1 VSVPAAAAPDIL
13 YALRRVPLFQ
23 SLDDAT
29 LRSFAASLDIREAS
43 RNDVIVRAGEA
54 GEAMF
59 VILAGHVRVVAD
71 VDDERALLAR
81 LGPGEFFGEMALLT
95 GEPRTASVVAD
106 SPARLARIARDRF
119 EGLAAGLPAVREEAE
134 RVMARRRDG
143 ASRRFETE
151 ARTLGALSLAAG
163 RLTIGSAADCD
174 FVTTSPGVGASH
186 AALEAR
192 EGAWWLVDLG
202 TPAGT
207 LLNRA
212 PVDEAPMA
220 EGDVI
225 TLGTARLFLSDGVL
239 KVYEQ
244 SRGVRVDVRG
254 LSVRRG
260 NRDVLHDINVT
271 ILPGEFVAIVG
282 PSGAGKTTL
291 MDTLVSLRRPT
302 AGSATFDGSD
312 DAEAMRRSMGYVPQ
326 YDTVHGELTVRQSLR
341 YAARLRLPALVSQA
355 DLDARIDAVLQ
366 DLSLSGQQDQLVRS
380 LSGGQRKRVCIAAE
394 LLTDPGI
401 LFLDEPTSGLDPG
414 LDEALMLQLRELADE
429 GRTVVITTHATRNI
443 RVCDRVLV
451 LNGGRL
457 VFDGTPAEA
466 LPLFAVDDFAETY
479 RALGTEAPDAQAA
492 RYAASAPAARQAAIR
507 EALRAAPAV
516 PAGLPPAGAGV
527 VRQWATVAARSFRVL
542 LRDRFTMGLRVLG
555 APVLAAIV
563 LGSFSGDVFK
573 LTFAEGGNADQA
585 VILLYLSSTIT
596 LFLGAFTAANAIVG
610 EDGIF
615 RRESL
620 VNLSPLAYVLAKIA
634 VLGAFSLVGGVLFA
648 AVIAAK
654 VEFPSGGAW
663 AQYAAILA
671 LVSLAGTAMGMFI
684 SSLSPNPDR
693 AVLLVVLAL
702 VPQLIFAGATIP
714 KTQMSTASD
723 VVSHLTVTRWS
734 LEVSGAVTGLEE
746 RFATQARITDPV
758 TGREVLKE
766 YRPFEGAFA
775 IAETPRWI
783 VLAGFTVVFTAGTY
797 LAQRR
802 KAG

>member
-1 VSVPAAAAPDIL
+1 MSSAAEAAPDIL

-23 SLDDAT
+23 SLDDAALT
-29 LRSFAASLDIREAS
+29 NFAATLDIREAA
-43 RNDVIVRAGEA
+43 RNDVIVRAGEP
-54 GEAMF
+54 GDAMF

-71 VDDERALLAR
+71 MADERALLAR

-95 GEPRTASVVAD
+95 GAPRMASVIAD
-106 SPARLARIARDRF
+106 SPARLARVTRERF
-119 EGLAAGLPAVREEAE
+119 EGLAAGLPAVRDEAE

-143 ASRRFETE
+143 ARRRFEAE
-151 ARTLGALSLAAG
+151 ARTLGALSAAAG
-163 RLTIGSAADCD
+163 RLTIGSDAGCD
-174 FVTTSPGVGASH
+174 FVTTAPGVGAEH
-186 AALEAR
+186 AALER
-192 EGAWWLVDLG
+192 RDGAWWIVDLG
-202 TPAGT
+202 APAGT

-212 PVDEAPMA
+212 PIDEAPVG

-254 LSVRRG
+254 LTVRRG
-260 NRDVLHDINVT
+260 GRDVLHDINVT

-291 MDTLVSLRRPT
+291 MDTLVSLRRP
-302 AGSATFDGSD
+302 ASGSITFDGSS

-326 YDTVHGELTVRQSLR
+326 SDTVHGELTVRQSLR
-341 YAARLRLPALVSQA
+341 YTARLRLPAMA
-355 DLDARIDAVLQ
+355 PAALDARIDAVLEA
-366 DLSLSGQQDQLVRS
+366 LSLKGQEGQLIRS
-380 LSGGQRKRVCIAAE
+380 LSGGQRKRTCIAAE
-394 LLTDPGI
+394 LLTDPGG

-466 LPLFAVDDFAETY
+466 LSLFAVDDFAETY
-479 RALGTEAPDAQAA
+479 RALGREAPDAQAA
-492 RYAASAPAARQAAIR
+492 RYAASAPAARQAAVR
-507 EALRAAPAV
+507 QALSAAPAA

-527 VRQWATVAARSFRVL
+527 FRQWSTVVSRSFRVL

-555 APVLAAIV
+555 APVLAAVV
-563 LGSFSGDVFK
+563 LGSFSGDIFK

-596 LFLGAFTAANAIVG
+596 LFLGAFTAANSIVG

-615 RRESL
+615 RREAL

-654 VEFPSGGAW
+654 VEFPSGNAW

-714 KTQMSTASD
+714 KTQMSAASD
-723 VVSHLTVTRWS
+723 AISHLTVTRWS
-734 LEVSGAVTGLEE
+734 LELSGAVTGLEE
-746 RFATQARITDPV
+746 RFATQALITDPD
-758 TGREVLKE
+758 TGRQVLKE
-766 YRPFEGAFA
+766 YRPFEGAFDV
-775 IAETPRWI
+775 AEGPRWA
-783 VLAGFTVVFTAGTY
+783 VLAGFTVLFTAGTY
-797 LAQRR
+797 VAQRR